1 MKRFLDILVAAIGL
15 ALLTPLLLPLAI
27 LLRLTG
33 EGKVFYRQ
41 ERMGFQQN
49 PFFIL
54 KFATMLENSP
64 SLGSGDITLK
74 NDPRVLPVGRVL
86 RKTKI
91 NELPQLWNVL
101 IGEMSLVGPRP
112 LTVNQF
118 GLYSADTA
126 AVIAKAKPGITGVS
140 ALVFRDEE
148 RFLAGRADPREYY
161 SQVLLPRKAMLESW
175 YSENRTFLIDVIVL
189 LLTACVVMRPSSR
202 IAETWVHYASGVG
215 VSDLRDGTQLADA
228 SKDR

>member
-1 MKRFLDILVAAIGL
+1 MKRFLDIFCAAFGL
-15 ALLTPLLLPLAI
+15 IVLLPLLCPLAI
-27 LLRLTG
+27 LLRMTG

-41 ERMGFQQN
+41 ERMGFGLK

-74 NDPRVLPVGRVL
+74 NDPRVLPVGRIL

-112 LTVNQF
+112 LTQRQYE
-118 GLYSADTA
+118 LYPRQIRIELAR
-126 AVIAKAKPGITGVS
+126 VKPGITGLGS
-140 ALVFRDEE
+140 LAFRDEE
-148 RFLAGRADPREYY
+148 KWLLKENEPQAFYVAKI
-161 SQVLLPRKAMLESW
+161 LPRKGALESW
-175 YSENRTFLIDVIVL
+175 YCRNQTVFLDAIII
-189 LLTACVVMRPSSR
+189 LLTAIIVLAPASTVADRWIKSR
-202 IAETWVHYASGVG
+202 TGLSANPHLNDPTH
-215 VSDLRDGTQLADA
+215 
-228 SKDR
+228 

>member
-1 MKRFLDILVAAIGL
+1 MKRFLDIVCAALGL
-15 ALLTPLLLPLAI
+15 IVLLPLLCPLAI
-27 LLRLTG
+27 LLRMTG

-41 ERMGFQQN
+41 ERMGFGLK

-112 LTVNQF
+112 LTRTSSVCTARIPRQLSQRPIRALPASRLWCF
-118 GLYSADTA
+118 GMKSGFLPGVQIRGNIILRFCCRERQGSN
-126 AVIAKAKPGITGVS
+126 PGIRKTG
-140 ALVFRDEE
+140 LF
-148 RFLAGRADPREYY
+148 
-161 SQVLLPRKAMLESW
+161 
-175 YSENRTFLIDVIVL
+175 
-189 LLTACVVMRPSSR
+189 
-202 IAETWVHYASGVG
+202 
-215 VSDLRDGTQLADA
+215 
-228 SKDR
+228 

>member
-1 MKRFLDILVAAIGL
+1 MKRFLDIVCAIIGL
-15 ALLTPLLLPLAI
+15 TLLIPLLLPLVV

-41 ERMGFQQN
+41 ERMGFRQR

-64 SLGSGDITLK
+64 SIGSGDITLRD
-74 NDPRVLPVGRVL
+74 DPRVLPVGRIL
-86 RKTKI
+86 RKTKM

-126 AVIAKAKPGITGVS
+126 AVVAKAKPGITGVS

-148 RFLAGRADPREYY
+148 RFLAGCANPREYY
-161 SQVLLPRKAMLESW
+161 SQVLLPRKAKLESW

-189 LLTACVVMRPSSR
+189 FLTACVVMRPSSR
-202 IAETWVHYASGVG
+202 IAETWVHNASGVG
-215 VSDLRDGTQLADA
+215 VADLYDGTRVTDA
-228 SKDR
+228 NKDR

>member
-1 MKRFLDILVAAIGL
+1 MKRFLDIVCAIIGL
-15 ALLTPLLLPLAI
+15 TLLIPLLLPLVV

-41 ERMGFQQN
+41 ERMGLRQR

-64 SLGSGDITLK
+64 SIGSGDITLRD
-74 NDPRVLPVGRVL
+74 DPRVLPVGRIL
-86 RKTKI
+86 RKTKM

-148 RFLAGRADPREYY
+148 QFLAGCANPREYY
-161 SQVLLPRKAMLESW
+161 SQVLLPRKAKLESW

-202 IAETWVHYASGVG
+202 IAETWVHNASGVG
-215 VSDLRDGTQLADA
+215 VADLYDGNRVTDA
-228 SKDR
+228 NKDR

>member
-1 MKRFLDILVAAIGL
+1 MKRFLDIICASFGL
-15 ALLTPLLLPLAI
+15 IVLLPLLCPLAI
-27 LLRLTG
+27 LLRMTG

-41 ERMGFQQN
+41 ERMGFGSK

-64 SLGSGDITLK
+64 SLGSGDITLR

-112 LTVNQF
+112 LTLNQF
-118 GLYSADTA
+118 GLYSADTRQ
-126 AVIAKAKPGITGVS
+126 S
-140 ALVFRDEE
+140 
-148 RFLAGRADPREYY
+148 
-161 SQVLLPRKAMLESW
+161 SQ
-175 YSENRTFLIDVIVL
+175 
-189 LLTACVVMRPSSR
+189 RPSQALPASR
-202 IAETWVHYASGVG
+202 LWCFGMKNGFLPGVQIRG
-215 VSDLRDGTQLADA
+215 TIILRFCCRERQGSNFGIRKTGLF
-228 SKDR
+228 

>member
-1 MKRFLDILVAAIGL
+1 MKRLVDILAVTVGL
-15 ALLTPLLLPLAI
+15 ILLMPLLIPLVV

-41 ERMGFQQN
+41 ERLGHRQK

-64 SLGSGDITLK
+64 SMGSGDITLRD
-74 NDPRVLPVGRVL
+74 DPRVLPVGRVL

-101 IGEMSLVGPRP
+101 IGQMSLVGPRP
-112 LTVNQF
+112 LTLNQF
-118 GLYSADTA
+118 SLYSKDIAG
-126 AVIAKAKPGITGVS
+126 VIAEAKPGITGVS

-148 RFLAGRADPREYY
+148 RFLAGRANPRQYY
-161 SQVLLPRKAMLESW
+161 ASVLLPRKAKLESW

-189 LLTACVVMRPSSR
+189 LLTAWVVLRPSSKL
-202 IAETWVHYASGVG
+202 AEKWVFQASGVG
-215 VSDLRDGTQLADA
+215 VGDLYDEIRMTDDDKAQ
-228 SKDR
+228 

>member
-1 MKRFLDILVAAIGL
+1 MKRFLDIVCAIIGL
-15 ALLTPLLLPLAI
+15 TLLIPLLLPLVV

-41 ERMGFQQN
+41 ERMGFRQR

-64 SLGSGDITLK
+64 SIGSGDITLRD
-74 NDPRVLPVGRVL
+74 DPRVLPVGRIL
-86 RKTKI
+86 RKTKM

-118 GLYSADTA
+118 GLYSADIA

-148 RFLAGRADPREYY
+148 RFLAGCANPREYY
-161 SQVLLPRKAMLESW
+161 SQVLLPRKAKLESW

-189 LLTACVVMRPSSR
+189 FLTACVVMRPSSR
-202 IAETWVHYASGVG
+202 IAETWVHNASGVG
-215 VSDLRDGTQLADA
+215 VADLYDGTRVTDA
-228 SKDR
+228 NKDR

>member
-1 MKRFLDILVAAIGL
+1 MKRFLDIVCAIIGL
-15 ALLTPLLLPLAI
+15 TLLIPLLLPLVV

-41 ERMGFQQN
+41 ERMGLRQR

-64 SLGSGDITLK
+64 SIGSGDITLRD
-74 NDPRVLPVGRVL
+74 DPRVLPVGRIL
-86 RKTKI
+86 RKTKM

-118 GLYSADTA
+118 GMYSADTA

-148 RFLAGRADPREYY
+148 RFLAGCANPREYY
-161 SQVLLPRKAMLESW
+161 SQVLLPRKAKLESW

-189 LLTACVVMRPSSR
+189 LLTACVVMKPSSR
-202 IAETWVHYASGVG
+202 IAETWVHNVSGVG
-215 VSDLRDGTQLADA
+215 VTDLYDGTPG
-228 SKDR
+228 

>member
-1 MKRFLDILVAAIGL
+1 MKRFLDIICAAFGL
-15 ALLTPLLLPLAI
+15 IVLLPLLCPLAI
-27 LLRLTG
+27 LLRMTG

-41 ERMGFQQN
+41 ERMGFGSKS
-49 PFFIL
+49 FFIL

-112 LTVNQF
+112 VTLNQF
-118 GLYSADTA
+118 GLYSADAA
-126 AVIAKAKPGITGVS
+126 AVIAKVKPGITGVS
-140 ALVFRDEE
+140 ALVFRAEE
-148 RFLAGRADPREYY
+148 RLLAGRANPREFH
-161 SQVLLPRKAMLESW
+161 SQALLPRKAKLESW
-175 YSENRTFLIDVIVL
+175 YSENRTFLIDVTVL
-189 LLTACVVMRPSSR
+189 LLTACVVLKPSSR
-202 IAETWVHYASGVG
+202 IAETWVQNASGVG
-215 VSDLRDGTQLADA
+215 VADLYDGT
-228 SKDR
+228 

>member
-1 MKRFLDILVAAIGL
+1 MKRFFDIFVAVTGL
-15 ALLTPLLLPLAI
+15 MVLMPLLFPLVV

-41 ERMGFQQN
+41 ERMGFRQK

-64 SLGSGDITLK
+64 TMGSGDITLRD
-74 NDPRVLPVGRVL
+74 DPRVLPVGRVL

-101 IGEMSLVGPRP
+101 IGDMSLVGPRP
-112 LTVNQF
+112 LTLNQF
-118 GLYSADTA
+118 GLYSDETA
-126 AVIAKAKPGITGVS
+126 AVIARAKPGITGLS

-148 RFLAGRADPREYY
+148 RFLVGQSNPKKYY
-161 SQVLLPRKAMLESW
+161 SQVLLPRKARLESW

-189 LLTACVVMRPSSR
+189 FLTACVVMRPSSR
-202 IAETWVHYASGVG
+202 LAETWVHNASEVEFA
-215 VSDLRDGTQLADA
+215 DFYDGTQIIDA

>member
-1 MKRFLDILVAAIGL
+1 MKRFLDIFIATIGIV
-15 ALLTPLLLPLAI
+15 LLIPLLLPLVA

-41 ERMGFQQN
+41 ERMGFQQT
-49 PFFIL
+49 PFLIL

-64 SLGSGDITLK
+64 SIGSGDITLRD
-74 NDPRVLPVGRVL
+74 DPRVLPVGRIL

-118 GLYSADTA
+118 GLYSSDTA
-126 AVIAKAKPGITGVS
+126 AVIARAKPGITGVS

-148 RFLAGRADPREYY
+148 RFLAGRANPREYY
-161 SQVLLPRKAMLESW
+161 SQVLLPRKAKLESW

-202 IAETWVHYASGVG
+202 IAETWVHDASGVG
-215 VSDLRDGTQLADA
+215 IADLYDGTQITDA

>member
-1 MKRFLDILVAAIGL
+1 MKRFLDIVCAALGL
-15 ALLTPLLLPLAI
+15 IVLLPLLCPLAI
-27 LLRLTG
+27 LLRMTG

-41 ERMGFQQN
+41 ERMGFGSK

-112 LTVNQF
+112 LTLNQF

-148 RFLAGRADPREYY
+148 RFLAGLANPREYY
-161 SQVLLPRKAMLESW
+161 SQVLLPRKARLESW
-175 YSENRTFLIDVIVL
+175 YSENRTFLIDVTVL
-189 LLTACVVMRPSSR
+189 LLTACVVLKPSTR
-202 IAETWVHYASGVG
+202 IAETWVHNASGVG
-215 VSDLRDGTQLADA
+215 VADLYDGTQTTDA

>member
-148 RFLAGRADPREYY
+148 RFLARRADPREYY

-189 LLTACVVMRPSSR
+189 LLTACVVMRPS
-202 IAETWVHYASGVG
+202 TKG
-215 VSDLRDGTQLADA
+215 LF
-228 SKDR
+228 